1 MNFPSTEFLLYV
13 NHLNLFIPQIAR
25 KEGQTGKYSKPYTK
39 RNIRKLFDANEYFIS
54 VFPSEIHAF
63 VKSRTYILNIILTRC
78 FESDGR

>member
-1 MNFPSTEFLLYV
+1 MNFPSTEFLLYL

-54 VFPSEIHAF
+54 VFPSEIHIE
-63 VKSRTYILNIILTRC
+63 YNLNKV
-78 FESDGR
+78 F